1 MPAGRAKTSFL
12 LFQRPAATLVP
23 ARIGGTYVI
32 RLFDNCTYDPTPGV
46 MLMKTCYKSIS
57 GLLSIAL
64 VIFTV
69 ATARAVTYDL
79 NADWSDSANPNG
91 VWTYREGTNALP
103 HVTAWQGLSGDF
115 VTAQPAWARNAVGS
129 SNLPPWFKSS
139 AVVGLPHDWQTGDVV
154 MHSTDGFNG
163 IGSGVGNVI
172 WTSPINGTAT
182 ISGNVW
188 MGRDINAVKS
198 LGSLQQQCS
207 GHGW

>member
-12 LFQRPAATLVP
+12 LFQRPAAILVP

-32 RLFDNCTYDPTPGV
+32 RLFDNCTYDQTPDV

-91 VWTYREGTNALP
+91 VWTYREGTNAL
-103 HVTAWQGLSGDF
+103 SGDF

-139 AVVGLPHDWQTGDVV
+139 AVVGLPHDWQTGD
-154 MHSTDGFNG
+154 S
-163 IGSGVGNVI
+163 
-172 WTSPINGTAT
+172 
-182 ISGNVW
+182 
-188 MGRDINAVKS
+188 
-198 LGSLQQQCS
+198 
-207 GHGW
+207 